1 MSKSSEKHNRIDIPS
16 IGSIF
21 ALIVFLCAVGFG
33 TNLYFSIQNKQ
44 TLYQVKLDMV
54 KNRVQASFHD
64 SLELLNREFS
74 FLVAHYGSM
83 PAITQ
88 AIDTRDRLKLYD
100 LVAPDYLMLKRI
112 EPHLY
117 VMHFFDPDNITILR
131 MHKPQSFD
139 DDLSQLRPI
148 VAYVNRTKKQASG
161 FEGGKNGVT
170 YRITTPM
177 FDRNSKHIGTLEF
190 GIRPQ
195 YFVDA
200 LRQKFNIKS
209 RILVKTASM
218 KALTYK
224 TSFEKIGDYSIVYSD
239 DLFKQIKLGVQQ
251 DDEFV
256 DYDDR
261 TYLIISDIYLNTYD
275 GKELVR
281 FQILEDVTDFSEKH
295 RYELQFHVMMN
306 VALFSLFFVILYVSF
321 NRYHRKLIAAVQALK
336 VSRKVQ
342 KEITHTSYRDELT
355 HAYNR
360 RYFNKIMTELT
371 ETDREQTEY
380 YNSVIFFDL
389 DYFKKINDDYG
400 HLVGDEILKSLS
412 AFVSSHIRDDDLL
425 FRWGGEEFCLL
436 LQNTTLDEAIEKAEE
451 LRVKVTEHT
460 WTSGIELT
468 ISIGVTEIRP
478 DDSLVSLQNR
488 LDTLLYKAKSSGR
501 NRYISE

>member
-1 MSKSSEKHNRIDIPS
+1 MSKSAEKHNRIDIPS

-21 ALIVFLCAVGFG
+21 ALIVFLCAAGFG
-33 TNLYFSIQNKQ
+33 TNLYFSVQNKQ
-44 TLYQVKLDMV
+44 TLYQSKLNMV
-54 KNRVQASFHD
+54 KARVQATFQD

-88 AIDTRDRLKLYD
+88 AIATRDRLKLYD
-100 LVAPDYLMLKRI
+100 LVASDYLMLKRL

-117 VMHFFDPDNITILR
+117 VMHFFDPENITILR

-139 DDLSQLRPI
+139 DDLTQLRPI
-148 VAYVNRTKKQASG
+148 VAYVNRNKKQASG

-177 FDRNSKHIGTLEF
+177 FDRNSKHIGALEF

-200 LRQKFNIKS
+200 LRQKFDIKS
-209 RILVKTASM
+209 RILVKTDSL
-218 KALTYK
+218 KNLSYETH
-224 TSFEKIGDYSIVYSD
+224 FEKISDYSIIYTD
-239 DLFKQIKLGVQQ
+239 DLFKQIKLGVHQ

-261 TYLIISDIYLNTYD
+261 TYLIISDVYLKTYD
-275 GKELVR
+275 GRELVR
-281 FQILEDVTDFSEKH
+281 FQILEDVTEFSEKH

-306 VALFSLFFVILYVSF
+306 VALFSIFFTILYVIF
-321 NRYHRKLIAAVQALK
+321 NRYHRKLITAVQALK
-336 VSRKVQ
+336 VSKKVQ
-342 KEITHTSYRDELT
+342 KEITHSSYRDELT

-360 RYFNKIMTELT
+360 RYFNKIMTQLT
-371 ETDREQTEY
+371 EKGSEQAEH

-412 AFVSSHIRDDDLL
+412 AFVRSRVRDDDLL

-436 LQNTTLDEAIEKAEE
+436 LQNTSLNEAIEKAEE
-451 LRVKVTEHT
+451 LRVKVAEHT
-460 WTSGIELT
+460 WTNRIELT

-488 LDTLLYKAKSSGR
+488 LDALLYKAKASGR